1 MFEAL
6 IAVGMVAVLVLVSFV
21 PPAIALVIGLG
32 LTAGGL
38 VVGVPAGALYH
49 VRLHRVLAPRDEL
62 SADWLWKPTANH
74 ERLEEH
80 ERVWVLWPFAI
91 GAIGATASVVGAI
104 VFAAAAIRG
113 GL

>member
-1 MFEAL
+1 MVEAL
-6 IAVGMVAVLVLVSFV
+6 IACGVVAVLVLISFV
-21 PPAIALVIGLG
+21 PPPVALTVGLA

-38 VVGVPAGALYH
+38 FIGVPAGVLYH
-49 VRLHRVLAPRDEL
+49 VRLHRVLAPRAEL

-74 ERLEEH
+74 ERLADH
-80 ERVWVLWPFAI
+80 ERIWVLWPFAV
-91 GAIGATASVVGAI
+91 GAVGATASVVGAI